1 MTSTAIW
8 HEVECGGYAA
18 DLEAWE
24 RLAAGAG
31 GPLLEL
37 GCGTGRVALHLA
49 RRGHEVWAV
58 DADPDLL
65 AALAA
70 RAAEDRLRVHAVRA
84 DVRALALGRKFDLI
98 LAPMQLIQM
107 LDGEASRGAALRR
120 AADHLADAGRLAVAI
135 VEQAAA
141 GIERGG
147 AALPDVRERDGWVY
161 SSLPTIAP
169 TAAGDLE
176 IRRLRQAVSP
186 DGSLSEEEH
195 LDRLLALDADQL
207 EAEAGATGLTP
218 AGRIA
223 VAPADG
229 YLGATVVVLGRA

>member
-1 MTSTAIW
+1 MRAAAIW
-8 HEVECGGYAA
+8 HEVECGGYSA
-18 DLEAWE
+18 DLDAWE
-24 RLAAGAG
+24 RLAAGVD

-37 GCGTGRVALHLA
+37 GSGTGRVALHLA

-65 AALAA
+65 AALGA
-70 RAAEDRLRVHAVRA
+70 RAAQDGLRVHAVRA
-84 DVRALALGRKFDLI
+84 DVRTLALGRRFDLI

-107 LDGEASRGAALRR
+107 LDGEASRGAALGR
-120 AADHLADAGRLAVAI
+120 AAHHLAAAGRLAVAI
-135 VEQAAA
+135 VERAAA

-147 AALPDVRERDGWVY
+147 AALPDVRERDGFIY

-169 TAAGDLE
+169 AAGGDLE

-186 DGSLSEEEH
+186 DGSLTEEEH
-195 LDRLLALDADQL
+195 LDRLLALDAEQL
-207 EAEAGATGLTP
+207 EAEAGPLGLRP

-229 YLGATVVVLGRA
+229 YLGATIVVLGRA

>member
-1 MTSTAIW
+1 MRAAAIW
-8 HEVECGGYAA
+8 HEVECGGYSA

-37 GCGTGRVALHLA
+37 GSGTGRVALHLA
-49 RRGHEVWAV
+49 RRGHDVWAV

-65 AALAA
+65 AALGA
-70 RAAEDRLRVHAVRA
+70 RAARDGLRVHAVRA
-84 DVRALALGRKFDLI
+84 DVRTLALGRRFDLI

-107 LDGEASRGAALRR
+107 LDGEGSRR
-120 AADHLADAGRLAVAI
+120 AALGRAAHHLAGAGRLAVAI
-135 VEQAAA
+135 VERPAA
-141 GIERGG
+141 GIERG
-147 AALPDVRERDGWVY
+147 AALPDVRERDGFIY

-169 TAAGDLE
+169 TAGGDLE

-195 LDRLLALDADQL
+195 VDRLLALDADQL
-207 EAEAGATGLTP
+207 EAEAGAFGLRP

-223 VAPADG
+223 VAAADG
-229 YLGATVVVLGRA
+229 YRGATVVVLGRA